1 MAIYHLEAKVINRGN
16 GRSACAAA
24 AYMSCSRIYND
35 YDGIQ
40 HDYTRKQGLVWQ
52 RVFLP
57 ENAPSAWQDREILW
71 NAVEETEKTKD
82 SRLAREFVAALP
94 IELNQEQWKAVV
106 SQFVMEQFVT
116 DGMCADVCIHDTD
129 GHNPHAHIM
138 LTVRPLDEH
147 GKWQY
152 KTRKEY
158 LCVRNGE
165 ERGFTASEFKSA
177 QAEGWEKQYLYKPE
191 KGKKRIYLPPSEA
204 ERRGLIRADKHPK
217 STKYGRQN
225 PITERW
231 NSEEQLLSWR
241 KAWADVT
248 NQYLARVNAVDRI
261 DHRSHADR
269 GLDEQPTIHE
279 GVAAQALERKG
290 IVSDRCEL
298 NRQIKA
304 DNRLLKELKAQ
315 VRKLAKAVANAIP
328 AIAERLEN
336 IRAHMI
342 MLQYYLLHNRAEIK
356 DISVRIDWNMPLVR
370 EYQSVKIELKEKQ
383 TKKKKLLAEKD
394 NTSIFNPAKHIQ
406 FNKQITTLTEEIEEL
421 KTRKNQLMHEVDC
434 HNDAEMQ
441 QAERTLSRMADYLEK
456 MKAQQSKLTSQ
467 LTADEK
473 NFTETKGQISP
484 EQENTLL
491 DTRVSIRDGFRNQ
504 IRSKL
509 REVFGQKF
517 QYDRLSSAEQQID
530 SRLGEDSDLF
540 LERATQVRHEQEME
554 RKKNQPNRAKH
565 KTKNYER

>member
-1 MAIYHLEAKVINRGN
+1 MAIYHLEAKVISRGN

-52 RVFLP
+52 QIFLP
-57 ENAPSAWQDREILW
+57 DNAPSEWQDREILW
-71 NAVEETEKTKD
+71 NAVEENEKTKD
-82 SRLAREFVAALP
+82 SRLAREFVVALP
-94 IELNQEQWKAVV
+94 VELAKAQWEALLTE
-106 SQFVMEQFVT
+106 FVQEQFVA

-152 KTRKEY
+152 KTQKEY

-191 KGKKRIYLPPSEA
+191 KEKKRIYLPPSEA
-204 ERRGLIRADKHPK
+204 GHRGLIRADKHPK

-231 NSEEQLLSWR
+231 NSEKQLLSWR

-261 DHRSHADR
+261 DHRSHAKR

-279 GVAAQALERKG
+279 GVSAQALECKG
-290 IVSDRCEL
+290 IISDRCEL

-304 DNRLLKELKAQ
+304 DNLFLKELKAQ
-315 VRKLAKAVANAIP
+315 VRKLTEAVANTIL
-328 AIAERLEN
+328 AIAERLED

-342 MLQYYLLHNRAEIK
+342 KLQYHLLHNRAEIK
-356 DISVRIDWNMPLVR
+356 DISGRVDWNLPLIK
-370 EYQSVKIELKEKQ
+370 EYQSVKEKLKEKQ
-383 TKKKKLLAEKD
+383 AEKKNLVTEKN
-394 NTSIFNPAKHIQ
+394 NTSIFNPAKHVQ
-406 FNKQITTLTEEIEEL
+406 LNKRISTLTEEIEEL
-421 KTRKNQLMHEVDC
+421 KTQKNHLMYEVRC
-434 HNDAEMQ
+434 QSDAEIKE
-441 QAERTLSRMADYLEK
+441 AEKKLSKMTDYLEK
-456 MKAQQSKLTSQ
+456 MRAQQPKLTSQ
-467 LTADEK
+467 LAADEK
-473 NFTETKGQISP
+473 NFTEAREKISP
-484 EQENTLL
+484 QQEDALL
-491 DTRVSIRDGFRNQ
+491 DARVSLRDDFRNQ
-504 IRSKL
+504 IRAKL

-517 QYDRLSSAEQQID
+517 QYDRLSSVEEQVD
-530 SRLGEDSDLF
+530 RRLGEDYDLF
-540 LERATQVRHEQEME
+540 RERTSKLRHEQEME
-554 RKKNQPNRAKH
+554 RRRNQPNRPK
-565 KTKNYER
+565 KKSRNYEL

>member
-1 MAIYHLEAKVINRGN
+1 MA
-16 GRSACAAA
+16 
-24 AYMSCSRIYND
+24 
-35 YDGIQ
+35 
-40 HDYTRKQGLVWQ
+40 
-52 RVFLP
+52 LP
-57 ENAPSAWQDREILW
+57 VELDKTQWQDLL
-71 NAVEETEKTKD
+71 T
-82 SRLAREFVAALP
+82 EFV
-94 IELNQEQWKAVV
+94 Q
-106 SQFVMEQFVT
+106 EQFVT

-138 LTVRPLDEH
+138 LTVRPLDEY

-152 KTRKEY
+152 KTQKEY

-165 ERGFTASEFKSA
+165 EQGFTASEFKSA

-191 KGKKRIYLPPSEA
+191 KGKKSIYLPPSEA

-261 DHRSHADR
+261 DHRSHAER

-290 IVSDRCEL
+290 IISDRCEL

-315 VRKLAKAVANAIP
+315 VKKLTKAVANAIP

-342 MLQYYLLHNRAEIK
+342 MLQYYLLHNLAEIK
-356 DISVRIDWNMPLVR
+356 DISVRVDWNMPLVR

-383 TKKKKLLAEKD
+383 TEKKKLLAEKD

-406 FNKQITTLTEEIEEL
+406 FNRQITTLTEEIEEL
-421 KTRKNQLMHEVDC
+421 KTRKNQLMHEVGC

-456 MKAQQSKLTSQ
+456 MKAQQPKLTSQ

-484 EQENTLL
+484 EQENALL

-504 IRSKL
+504 IRSNL
-509 REVFGQKF
+509 REVFRQKF

-530 SRLGEDSDLF
+530 SRLDEDSDLF
-540 LERATQVRHEQEME
+540 RERAAQVRHEQEME
-554 RKKNQPNRAKH
+554 RRKNQPNRARN
-565 KTKNYER
+565 KTRNFEC